1 MPDGVSDI
9 QMIEYERYLKE
20 SKEFNAW
27 RDRAIEQLPALAD
40 RVFKLRKS
48 VYSGCG
54 FHYAIEKT
62 LGFLLWKLNDFD
74 SYPLDIREM
83 VAHHL
88 IMKVHLNGLF
98 KDVIKAEKDI
108 AERMKV

>member
-1 MPDGVSDI
+1 MPDGVSDL

-48 VYSGCG
+48 VYRGCG
-54 FHYAIEKT
+54 FHYSIEKT
-62 LGFLLWKLNDFD
+62 LGYLLWKLNDFEA
-74 SYPLDIREM
+74 YPLDIREM
-83 VAHHL
+83 AAHR
-88 IMKVHLNGLF
+88 IVMKVHLNGLF

-108 AERMKV
+108 AARMKV